1 MPPKIYGLT
10 GGIGVGKSV
19 VARMFESAGIPVM
32 DADQISREIMKPRQ
46 PAFNEIIEL
55 FGNEVVKNG
64 ELDRKRI
71 REIVFKNKTLREKLE
86 KITHRRIL
94 ERAIEKARDFFAKGK
109 NVVLLEAAVLI
120 EANFTDELDGL
131 IVVIAKPE
139 QQRERGMKRD
149 KARMSEIESIIS
161 AQASDEERLKLAQYV
176 IDNSGTIE
184 ETERQVKKIA
194 GIWSSPRKRGSVF

>member
-194 GIWSSPRKRGSVF
+194 GILSSPRKRGSVF